1 MHRRVRLP
9 SLAALI
15 CAAAAPWTGAPTA
28 SATTPVGELQHVL
41 TAKDGAS
48 GDRLGSDVAISGNTI
63 VVAATTHK
71 VGGVADQ
78 GAAYVFT
85 KPASGGWANATQT
98 AELTYPVGETLLE
111 SVAIS
116 GNTIAVGNADLEV
129 AGADHV
135 GGVYVYTKPAGGWA
149 STSKPTALLT
159 ASDGAANDL
168 LGSSVAIS
176 GNVIVAGAPGHEV
189 NGDQGRGAAYV
200 FTATDSEWS
209 TTTQAK
215 LIGTSGKAGDE
226 FGDSVAISGDTIVV
240 GAPVHAVSG
249 GGDGLAYLF
258 IKPATGGWADTVQN
272 RKLLPSDTAAPE
284 GDFAGPQAIAISGD
298 AIVIGAPGG
307 GIHSPGIGPGAAY
320 LFVPPDNGWGPPDT
334 AGTDPVVN
342 EVAKFTASDPNDQF
356 PNLGFGVSVAFD
368 GPVIAVGAPFH
379 TVGGSDN
386 TQPGAVYL
394 FDEPTG
400 GWKSTTQT
408 TLVTASGGATQD
420 GFGPVALDGS
430 TLVVGAPG
438 RAGSKGDAYVFAPPA
453 PALSKVSQSHTSW
466 TLGKKTTNVNPAHRP
481 KGGTE
486 FTFTVSQPAT
496 VSLGFS
502 EKVHGA
508 LKQRGT
514 IKVVAKKGRTTVW
527 FDGVISAKRSL
538 AAGHYAVTITAKNA
552 DGSSKPT
559 TQHFVVKPAKHK

>member
-1 MHRRVRLP
+1 
-9 SLAALI
+9 
-15 CAAAAPWTGAPTA
+15 
-28 SATTPVGELQHVL
+28 
-41 TAKDGAS
+41 
-48 GDRLGSDVAISGNTI
+48 VAISGNTI

-129 AGADHV
+129 VGADHV

-200 FTATDSEWS
+200 FTATDSDWS

-226 FGDSVAISGDTIVV
+226 FGDSVAISGGTIVV
-240 GAPVHAVSG
+240 GAPLHAISG
-249 GGDGLAYLF
+249 GGSGLAYLF
-258 IKPATGGWADTVQN
+258 IKPATGGWVDTVQN
-272 RKLLPSDTAAPE
+272 RKLLPSDTALPE

-298 AIVIGAPGG
+298 TIVIGAPGG
-307 GIHSPGIGPGAAY
+307 NPDSPGDGPGEAY
-320 LFVPPDNGWGPPDT
+320 IFVPPDNGWGPPDT
-334 AGTDPVVN
+334 AGTAPVVN
-342 EVAKFTASDPNDQF
+342 EVVDLTAGDPNEQF
-356 PNLGFGVSVAFD
+356 PISGFGVSVAIS
-368 GPVIAVGAPFH
+368 GTVIAVGAPFH
-379 TVGGSDN
+379 TVGGSDK

-394 FDEPTG
+394 FDEPAG
-400 GWKSTTQT
+400 GWKSATQT
-408 TLVTASGGATQD
+408 TLVTASDGATQD

-430 TLVVGAPG
+430 TLAVGAPG
-438 RAGSKGDAYVFAPPA
+438 RSGAKGAAYVFAAPA
-453 PALSKVSQSHTSW
+453 PALSKVGQSHARW
-466 TLGKKTTNVNPAHRP
+466 TLGRKQTKVNPAHQP
-481 KGGTE
+481 EGGTE
-486 FTFTVSQPAT
+486 FTFTVSQAAS
-496 VSLGFS
+496 VSLNFS
-502 EKVHGA
+502 EKVHGT
-508 LKQRGT
+508 LKHKGAV
-514 IKVVAKKGRTTVW
+514 KVAAKKGKTTVW
-527 FDGVISAKRSL
+527 FDGVVSAKKSL
-538 AAGHYAVTITAKNA
+538 AGGHYVVTVAAKNA
-552 DGSSKPT
+552 DGSSKPK
-559 TQHFVVKPAKHK
+559 TQHFVVKPAKRK